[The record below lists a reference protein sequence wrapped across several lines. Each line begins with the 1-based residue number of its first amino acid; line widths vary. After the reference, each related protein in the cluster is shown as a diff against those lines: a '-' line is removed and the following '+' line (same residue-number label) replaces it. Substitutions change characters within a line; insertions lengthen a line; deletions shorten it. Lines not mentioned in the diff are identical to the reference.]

1 MQQSNGAEAACVAL
15 TDGLRRLHS
24 SSRSPSVE
32 RKRRSVLIS
41 DELIAEIR
49 DRTDIVTL
57 IGEFVELKQRGANF
71 VGLCPFH
78 SEKSPSFNVRRDRQ
92 YFHCFGCQESGDAM
106 TFLMRLE
113 GLTFPQAARALAER
127 AGVEIKEADDRED
140 AERRRERQLTER
152 LCAVTEAAAAFYVE
166 QMRREPSDGPAH
178 RELASRAVNEETAG
192 QFRLGYAPASWDA
205 LTLHLEH
212 KGLSLQDA
220 ETLGLIVRRRTGKGY
235 YDRFRHRLMFP
246 VLDLH
251 GRVIAFSGRLLAAPV
266 TNDSANTRPTE
277 EPKYVNSPESA
288 IYKKGALLF
297 GLHHARVEI
306 RRNGWAI
313 LCEGNFDLVALH
325 QAGFR
330 NAVAPLGTAFTDTQ
344 ARLLRRF
351 AQRVTLMFD
360 GDNAGRKAVTAAM
373 PLLRASELAA
383 RVAALPLG
391 ADPDSYLRAHG
402 EASLRQLVDSAPGIV
417 EYLIDSTA
425 DAVGNSAAER
435 ANAIAGLGPVVAAV
449 GNPVEVELYIQRIA
463 RRFSISELRVV
474 KDQLRQGVQAARQPQ
489 RQTSTTTKL
498 APRPGRV
505 KLPELQSGL
514 LGAFLDKPAL
524 FRSQYAENLKELLT
538 VEELQSIF
546 SAAAAQFA
554 ERGTLDAPR
563 LLAQLAG
570 NPALDWLKER
580 LSVEMF
586 ADDARAEEEL
596 RSGIPLLA
604 KQNIESELPKLA
616 QRAQLAWQRGDENE
630 ARTLTRQHLELSKHA
645 SQLVKGVKR

>member
-1 MQQSNGAEAACVAL
+1 
-15 TDGLRRLHS
+15 
-24 SSRSPSVE
+24 
-32 RKRRSVLIS
+32 LIA
-41 DELIAEIR
+41 DELISEIR

-57 IGEFVELKQRGANF
+57 IGEYVELKQRGANF

-92 YFHCFGCQESGDAM
+92 FFHCFGCQESGDAV

-113 GLTFPQAARALAER
+113 GLNFPQAARVLAER
-127 AGVEIKEADDRED
+127 AGIEIEETDERED
-140 AERRRERQLTER
+140 AERRRERQLIER
-152 LCAVTEAAAAFYVE
+152 LCAVTEAAAAFYVD
-166 QMRREPSDGPAH
+166 QLRREPSDVERSYPR
-178 RELASRAVNEETAG
+178 RELAGRCVTEETAAE
-192 QFRLGYAPASWDA
+192 FRLGYAPASWDA
-205 LTLHLEH
+205 LTQHLQA
-212 KGLSLQDA
+212 KGLELRDA
-220 ETLGLIVRRRTGKGY
+220 EALGLIARRKSGNGY

-246 VLDLH
+246 VVDMQ
-251 GRVIAFSGRLLAAPV
+251 GRVIGFSGRLLPSPQA
-266 TNDSANTRPTE
+266 DTRPTE

-330 NAVAPLGTAFTDTQ
+330 NAVAPLGTAFTDSQ

-360 GDNAGRKAVTAAM
+360 ADNAGRKAVSAAM
-373 PLLRASELAA
+373 PLLRASDLGA
-383 RVAALPLG
+383 RVAALPPG
-391 ADPDSYLRAHG
+391 ADPDSYLREHG
-402 EASLRQLVDSAPGIV
+402 AAALHQVVDNAPGIV
-417 EYLIDSTA
+417 EYLIDA
-425 DAVGNSAAER
+425 AAENMGNSAAER
-435 ANAIAGLGPVVAAV
+435 AKTIASLGPIVAAV

-474 KDQLRQGVQAARQPQ
+474 KDQLRQGLQAARQPQ
-489 RQTSTTTKL
+489 RQTSTATKL
-498 APRPGRV
+498 APAPGRV

-514 LGAFLDKPAL
+514 LGALLDKPAL
-524 FRSQYAENLKELLT
+524 FRSQYAEKLKELLT

-554 ERGTLDAPR
+554 DRGTLDAPR

-580 LSVEMF
+580 LSVELF

-596 RSGIPLLA
+596 RSGIRILA
-604 KQNIESELPKLA
+604 KQTIERELPRLA
-616 QRAQLAWQRGDENE
+616 QRVQLARQRGDETE
-630 ARTLTRQHLELSKHA
+630 AQTLTRQHYELSKHA
-645 SQLVKGVKR
+645 IQLVKGVKR

>member
-1 MQQSNGAEAACVAL
+1 
-15 TDGLRRLHS
+15 
-24 SSRSPSVE
+24 
-32 RKRRSVLIS
+32 LIA

-49 DRTDIVTL
+49 ERTDIVTL
-57 IGEFVELKQRGANF
+57 IGEFVELKQRGASF

-92 YFHCFGCQESGDAM
+92 FFHCFGCQESGDAVA
-106 TFLMRLE
+106 FLMRLE

-140 AERRRERQLTER
+140 AARRHERQLTER
-152 LCAVTEAAAAFYVE
+152 LCAVTAAAAAFYAE
-166 QMRREPSDGPAH
+166 QLQQQPSDSAA
-178 RELASRAVNEETAG
+178 RSELVTRCVTDETAS

-205 LTLHLEH
+205 LTNYLAQKEH
-212 KGLSLQDA
+212 SLRDA
-220 ETLGLIVRRRTGKGY
+220 ETLGLIARRRTGSGY

-246 VLDLH
+246 VTDLQ
-251 GRVIAFSGRLLAAPV
+251 GRVIAFSGRLLA
-266 TNDSANTRPTE
+266 SADTRPTE
-277 EPKYVNSPESA
+277 EPKYVNSPESP

-330 NAVAPLGTAFTDTQ
+330 NAVAPLGTAFTETQ

-360 GDNAGRKAVTAAM
+360 ADNAGRKAVIGAM
-373 PLLRASELAA
+373 PLLRASELSA
-383 RVAALPLG
+383 RVAALPNG
-391 ADPDSYLRAHG
+391 ADPDTFLRSQGPDA
-402 EASLRQLVDSAPGIV
+402 LRRLVDNAPGIV
-417 EYLIDSTA
+417 EYLIDTA
-425 DAVGNSAAER
+425 AENKGISAAEQ
-435 ANAIAGLGPVVAAV
+435 ASAIASLGPVIAAM
-449 GNPVEVELYIQRIA
+449 GNPVEIELYIQRIA
-463 RRFSISELRVV
+463 RRFGISHGDAVGLRVV
-474 KDQLRQGVQAARQPQ
+474 KEQLRQGVQAARQPQ
-489 RQTSTTTKL
+489 RQSSTATKL
-498 APRPGRV
+498 APAPRRV

-524 FRSQYAENLKELLT
+524 FRSQYAENLRELLT

-604 KQNIESELPKLA
+604 KQNIERELPELA
-616 QRAQLAWQRGDENE
+616 KRAQLARQRGDEME
-630 ARTLTRQHLELSKHA
+630 ALSLTRQHLELSKHA

>member
-1 MQQSNGAEAACVAL
+1 M
-15 TDGLRRLHS
+15 
-24 SSRSPSVE
+24 
-32 RKRRSVLIS
+32 IS

-92 YFHCFGCQESGDAM
+92 FFHCFGCQESGDAM

-127 AGVEIKEADDRED
+127 AGVEIKEVDDRED

-166 QMRREPSDGPAH
+166 QLLQEPETGPAH
-178 RELASRAVNEETAG
+178 RELMTRMVNEETAG
-192 QFRLGYAPASWDA
+192 LFRLGYAPASWDA

-212 KGLSLQDA
+212 KGHSLRDA
-220 ETLGLIVRRRTGKGY
+220 EALGLIVPKRSGKGY

-246 VLDLH
+246 VTDLH
-251 GRVIAFSGRLLAAPV
+251 GRVIAFSGRLLPP
-266 TNDSANTRPTE
+266 TDPANTRPTE

-330 NAVAPLGTAFTDTQ
+330 NAVAPLGTAFTDAQ

-360 GDNAGRKAVTAAM
+360 ADTAGRKAVTAAM
-373 PLLRASELAA
+373 PLLRASELSA
-383 RVAALPLG
+383 RVAPLPNG
-391 ADPDSYLRAHG
+391 ADPDSF
-402 EASLRQLVDSAPGIV
+402 LRQQGAAALRTLVDSAPGIV

-425 DAVGNSAAER
+425 ESVGNSAAER
-435 ANAIAGLGPVVAAV
+435 ANAIASLGPVVAAV

-489 RQTSTTTKL
+489 RQTSTATKL

-554 ERGTLDAPR
+554 DRGTLDAPR

-604 KQNIESELPKLA
+604 KQNIESELPRLA
-616 QRAQLAWQRGDENE
+616 QRAQLAWQRGDEME